1 MKIGEINGGWSVLI
15 RANAILLPIAT
26 GALIALCVWVVKNI
40 NDHDKRIA
48 VMDEWKAGRMA
59 AWTAIDMRMDKA
71 ETSIDKMQNE
81 IANEKLNLGN
91 KLNDLSTEVRLIKDQ
106 MDRLIKSIERHI
118 NKEEK
123 SVSFVP

>member
-1 MKIGEINGGWSVLI
+1 MKVGEINGGWSVMI
-15 RANAILLPIAT
+15 RINTVLLPIAVGGIIT
-26 GALIALCVWVVKNI
+26 LGVWAVKNI

-48 VMDEWKAGRMA
+48 VMDEWRAGRMA
-59 AWTAIDMRMDKA
+59 AWTAMDLRMGKA
-71 ETSIDKMQNE
+71 EESIDKMQNE

-123 SVSFVP
+123 SVSFIP